1 MCFILRIASFMALS
15 LAYLSAAAQIVIQ
28 ADSAGLQPQIGR
40 DDIGFLSCGV
50 RAVVTTSNAGYVD
63 AYDFSLMV
71 RADIPYGT
79 LKAGK
84 VSTPIKA
91 ALKGK
96 YATGATTPPPTKFWL
111 AQENEGKP
119 ISPMKIMPAENKGYI
134 LELADLADTLR
145 GIVAMIHGQR
155 MQFAVRYK
163 SQPVEQVISFSAAMP
178 ENELAPLMTC
188 LNAVVERFPKVADKS
203 GD

>member
-1 MCFILRIASFMALS
+1 MLRVLSYTLILFISVASLPS
-15 LAYLSAAAQIVIQ
+15 YAQMVIQ
-28 ADSAGLQPQIGR
+28 AGSAGLQPQIGR
-40 DDIGFLSCGV
+40 DEVGFLSCGV
-50 RAVVTTSNAGYVD
+50 RAVVTTSDTEYIE

-84 VSTPIKA
+84 ASTPIKA

-96 YATGATTPPPTKFWL
+96 YTTGATTPPPAKFWL

-119 ISPMKIMPAENKGYI
+119 ISPIKIMPAENKGYI

-145 GIVAMIHGQR
+145 GIVAMIHGER

-188 LNAVVERFPKVADKS
+188 LNGVVERFQKVAEKS